1 VATEGLTRYGVS
13 IVVGGQDP
21 SRGVGPARRLPLPPP
36 SPIFVG
42 IAGLVGV
49 AYLNV
54 LELTMDLVDSPIGSR
69 R

>member
-1 VATEGLTRYGVS
+1 M
-13 IVVGGQDP
+13 GGQDP